1 MEVTYE
7 ITVDDYRD
15 CNRIACLHTTPR
27 RRRNYW
33 CTTVASPL
41 LGCILLLLAVYLII
55 FLDATFNSQIVVLI
69 FAIFLLWMPLSYR
82 QSVKRLYSQH
92 KFDVPLRL
100 VLNDRGISIRRQ
112 DNAAESTLVWSILDG
127 YAEADRHYV
136 LFPSLASFI
145 PVPKRALNAD
155 QQVEFMQ
162 FLSAHATRK

>member
-1 MEVTYE
+1 
-7 ITVDDYRD
+7 
-15 CNRIACLHTTPR
+15 
-27 RRRNYW
+27 
-33 CTTVASPL
+33 
-41 LGCILLLLAVYLII
+41 
-55 FLDATFNSQIVVLI
+55 
-69 FAIFLLWMPLSYR
+69 MPLSYR

-162 FLSAHATRK
+162 FLSAHATKKVAVRLAEASLF